1 MADKFKRTNKAN
13 IGDIVIDANHPARE
27 FQVDGYSHEIYTD
40 AEGEY
45 EEITYDVY
53 DVETCEF
60 LIAFEEDLTVVVKAE
75 MADDYLRIKYGIN
88 DNKPSDIERKI
99 VDDIMREFTA
109 KEKALREAKDM
120 PDKPTANPQ
129 RPKEMTKQERIDRL
143 LDEINFY
150 KLLIE
155 LMGDEGRKFELAI
168 CGAKAKLKEMTGNGK
183 S

>member
-40 AEGEY
+40 ANGEY

-75 MADDYLRIKYGIN
+75 MADDYLRSKYGIN

-99 VDDIMREFTA
+99 VDDILREFTA
-109 KEKALREAKDM
+109 KEKEIREA
-120 PDKPTANPQ
+120 NPINNKAEVS
-129 RPKEMTKQERIDRL
+129 RDINDVDTL
-143 LDEINFY
+143 LDEINDY
-150 KLLIE
+150 KTLIK
-155 LMGDEGRKFELAI
+155 MFGDENKKYELAI
-168 CGAKAKLKEMTGNGK
+168 CEAKAKLKELTEGGR
-183 S
+183 